1 MFRTPSFLLVGT
13 LGLAAA
19 LATPAAAEPA
29 CDTTTAGVVHKA
41 EEAAATTPAGSVTTP
56 VIHGV
61 VEPAACALP

>member
-1 MFRTPSFLLVGT
+1 MFRTPFLLVGS

-19 LATPAAAEPA
+19 LATPAAAAPA
-29 CDTTTAGVVHKA
+29 CDTATAGVVHEA
-41 EEAAATTPAGSVTTP
+41 EEVAAATPARSVTTP